1 MHSPWRWA
9 GSLVLVAALTAA
21 RADDPKPKGEPPKP
35 EPPRSAAEQYQAL
48 VKEYDDAMQK
58 FFDEYRAAKTD
69 AERQKAFKSQPDSA
83 VFAKKF
89 LAVAKE
95 SPKDPAAVDALA
107 WVVSHAGYTA
117 EGPRALELLARDY
130 VTSDKIGPI
139 CANVAHLRAPQVEP
153 FLRDVIAKNPDHA
166 VQGQACFALGKYLK
180 NQAELVHRLKED
192 GGLVERLGAMA
203 EFGPERAKKLLALD
217 PAALANEAEGL
228 FERVVKDFAD
238 VKQHDRPLDQ
248 AAQGELFEMRNL
260 AVGKVAP
267 EIEGEDIDGVKF
279 KLSDYRGKVI
289 LLDFWGNW

>member
-9 GSLVLVAALTAA
+9 GSLVLVAALAAA

-48 VKEYDDAMQK
+48 VKEYDDAQQK
-58 FFDEYRAAKTD
+58 FFSKYGAAKTD
-69 AERQKAFKSQPDSA
+69 AERQQAFKSQPDSA
-83 VFAKKF
+83 TFAKKF
-89 LAVAKE
+89 LALAKE
-95 SPKDPAAVDALA
+95 SPKGPAAVDALA
-107 WVVSHAGYTA
+107 WVVTHAGYTP
-117 EGPRALELLARDY
+117 EGPRALELLARDH
-130 VTSDKIGPI
+130 VTSNKLSHV
-139 CANVAHLRAPQVEP
+139 CASAVYLRASQVEP
-153 FLRDVIAKNPDHA
+153 FLRDVLAKNPDHA
-166 VQGQACFALGKYLK
+166 VQGAACFALGKYLK
-180 NQAELVHRLKED
+180 SQAELVHRLKED

-203 EFGPERAKKLLALD
+203 EFGPERAKKLLAQD
-217 PAALANEAEGL
+217 PAALTKEAEGL

-238 VKQHDRPLDQ
+238 IKDDRPLDQ

-260 AVGKVAP
+260 AVGKAAP